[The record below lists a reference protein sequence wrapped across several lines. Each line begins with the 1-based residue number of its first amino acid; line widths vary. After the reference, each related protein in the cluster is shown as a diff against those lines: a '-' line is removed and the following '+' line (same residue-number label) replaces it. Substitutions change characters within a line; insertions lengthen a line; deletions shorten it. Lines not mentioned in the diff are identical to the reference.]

1 MSDVSATPAPA
12 TEQTGVVNPADAIAA
27 MIAANR
33 QRTDSQPEGS
43 TAPPAGQEEAKA
55 TSPEA
60 APEEVA
66 EPEDSSVETEESAD
80 SEVAEEP
87 TDDGVS
93 PDAIN
98 FLEFAE
104 ANPDMMWKI
113 PNKDAPGGFVEVPVS
128 KAAAILGQGSA
139 IHENARKLK
148 AEKAEFEEFK
158 ANRQKEI
165 DGLQIGL
172 ELTIVPQLKNT
183 AEELVTLQ
191 SYNQQWQQILAN
203 ATDEVRKAEAEAA
216 IRQNAELIQEKAAF
230 LKENRPKVEQFY
242 AHRSAEVQKQLEQA
256 RTSFKDKELSNKANF
271 EELREK
277 LSKDWGNAKN
287 SYIPGVAN
295 LDLVSS
301 DEYLL
306 GLIRDGMKFREG
318 PKVVKNAGGS
328 LAAITKPVGRAKT
341 APKDEATELQE
352 RAAKGDKGAT
362 RDLLAQQL
370 MAFKNRRR

>member
-43 TAPPAGQEEAKA
+43 TAPPAGQEEVKA
-55 TSPEA
+55 PSPEA

-66 EPEDSSVETEESAD
+66 EPEDSNVETEESAD

-87 TDDGVS
+87 ADDGVS
-93 PDAIN
+93 SDAIN

-183 AEELVTLQ
+183 AEELITLQ
-191 SYNQQWQQILAN
+191 GYNQQWQQILNN
-203 ATDEVRKAEAEAA
+203 ATDEARKAEAEAA

-256 RTSFKDKELSNKANF
+256 RQSFKDKELSNKANF

-277 LSKDWGNAKN
+277 LSKDWGNAKS

-328 LAAITKPVGRAKT
+328 LAAVTKPVGRAKT

-352 RAAKGDKGAT
+352 RAAKGDKSAT